1 MSKYKDEDIEP
12 ELLSVIISAIQ
23 DSKGR
28 YRIRRN
34 GVTFVGNLEK
44 DAVVKIIDI
53 KDKVARID
61 NGYYED
67 MIPVKE
73 LEPYIPK
80 MSDYKLFPKAPLWR
94 VYGYYKHHSG
104 YYNSAFAFFLLAES
118 RERAEEVFN
127 EIYFKT
133 EEYKEILLF
142 KESDWNS
149 YEEENK
155 GEVSLVSVDLVEYD
169 EELEISYSY
178 ELVAS
183 GHYIDGIGSVKN
195 ALISFMNRDDAYR
208 FRQIYLN
215 SKPVLGDFKV
225 SRVYYYDTHDNSSS
239 IKAIKDCERKGID
252 PHGY

>member
-73 LEPYIPK
+73 LEPYIPRIT
-80 MSDYKLFPKAPLWR
+80 DYKVFPDAPLWR
-94 VYGYYKHHSG
+94 AYGYYKHHSG

-118 RERAEEVFN
+118 CERAGEAFN
-127 EIYFKT
+127 EIYSKT
-133 EEYKEILLF
+133 EEYKEILLH
-142 KESDWNS
+142 KESDWDS

-155 GEVSLVSVDLVEYD
+155 GEVSLVSVDLVEYNED
-169 EELEISYSY
+169 LIVEYCY
-178 ELVAS
+178 QLVAS
-183 GHYIDGIGSVKN
+183 EYYIDDTDSVKN
-195 ALISFMNRDDAYR
+195 AFISFMSRDDAHR
-208 FRQIYLN
+208 FRKIYLN
-215 SKPVLGDFKV
+215 RKPVLGNFKV
-225 SRVYYYDTHDNSSS
+225 SRVYYYDIHDNSSS
-239 IKAIKDCERKGID
+239 IEAIRSSERKGID
-252 PHGY
+252 PHGH